1 MLQPSDQFMLLNRCI
16 QPFPDV
22 IPDHSRL
29 FKMAGIVRFRP
40 FLHDVMTL
48 GIIKPSGSFKTQMH
62 FGTSFNALFFQRPAV
77 NEAPFKAMLSHMF
90 VVLHLPA
97 FSQFPQLLFLLS
109 GGQVSGI
116 LFRPSPIGIPGVI
129 APEILFRCTFN
140 AIIHTLAH
148 HNMRMRLFAAVNAR
162 FRIVNGKTPGVPF
175 ASFLTY
181 KILHQFKALF
191 RCQFTG

>member
-1 MLQPSDQFMLLNRCI
+1 MLPRNIMLKPSDQFMLLNRSV

-22 IPDHSRL
+22 MPDRSRL

-97 FSQFPQLLFLLS
+97 FSQFPHRLFLAAGLLIEA
-109 GGQVSGI
+109 GLVDTKTGELCYKKDRI
-116 LFRPSPIGIPGVI
+116 LQALKELKYDLETSPNPD
-129 APEILFRCTFN
+129 A
-140 AIIHTLAH
+140 
-148 HNMRMRLFAAVNAR
+148 
-162 FRIVNGKTPGVPF
+162 
-175 ASFLTY
+175 
-181 KILHQFKALF
+181 
-191 RCQFTG
+191 

>member
-1 MLQPSDQFMLLNRCI
+1 MLPRNIMLQPSDQFMLLNRSV

-22 IPDHSRL
+22 MPDRSRL

-109 GGQVSGI
+109 ESQAVTNG
-116 LFRPSPIGIPGVI
+116 
-129 APEILFRCTFN
+129 
-140 AIIHTLAH
+140 AIVIHTQ
-148 HNMRMRLFAAVNAR
+148 RL
-162 FRIVNGKTPGVPF
+162 KSDPGGNLL
-175 ASFLTY
+175 S
-181 KILHQFKALF
+181 
-191 RCQFTG
+191 